1 MSNTLLGLSGISAIM
16 LGLTASPAA
25 AQTSAAPAGAL
36 PSEADGATATRTFLP
51 ADFARFAPRTALDM
65 LEQVP
70 GFTIRGASEERGLG
84 QASENVLINGQR
96 IANKSGGAVDEL
108 QKTPAASVQR
118 IDIVDAAS
126 LGVAGLTGQVANVI
140 VAQAATGRGQF
151 EWRPGFRAHYARPN
165 LFNGNASYTGKRG
178 PVDYTLSVQNDA
190 GRGAFGGPVLITDPA
205 GALTETREQLL
216 HNESDL
222 LTFKTRFGIDGPG
235 SSMANLTLSV
245 TPYWNRGFDRERR
258 VRADGDDRTRLTR
271 TRLTGGVYDINADVE
286 AKVGPGR
293 LKLIG
298 VRHYDWEPNVIT
310 QVTAFDSGVPDTGIR
325 FARKSRIGETIGRAE
340 YGWSGGKNAWQ
351 LSLERAFNSLD
362 QRGTLENLSP
372 AGVFVPAPF
381 PGGTGIVEEVR
392 YEATG
397 TLSRPLGATLDL
409 QVVIGAEKSSLARV
423 DGDLPPRDFVRPKGS
438 VSLGWRPAAGWDASL
453 KLRRRVGQI
462 SFFDFLAQPNLQ
474 QEREN
479 AGNPDLVPPQSWELE
494 GEAGRALG
502 RWGKTRLRLFAH
514 RVEDIIDIIP
524 VGAIGEGVGN
534 LPSATRIGGESTS
547 TIEFG
552 AAGWTGAKLDARLGF
567 LHTRVRDPLTGVP
580 RAISG
585 TQDLY
590 FVLNFRRDVPNSPIA
605 WGGGAEYSHRAESY
619 RLSEVFRSWE
629 GPIFDSV
636 FVEHK
641 DVWGLT
647 ARAEVI
653 NLLNARHRL
662 ERDVFG
668 GRRTS
673 TQLAFRQSADQL
685 IGPLFSFRVSG
696 SF

>member
-1 MSNTLLGLSGISAIM
+1 MGNTLLRLSGCSA
-16 LGLTASPAA
+16 LALAATPAL
-25 AQTSAAPAGAL
+25 AQTSAAPPAA
-36 PSEADGATATRTFLP
+36 PPPQVESATTTRSFP
-51 ADFARFAPRTALDM
+51 AADFARFAPRTALDM

-70 GFTIRGASEERGLG
+70 GFTIRGASGERGLG

-96 IANKSGGAVDEL
+96 IANKSGGAIDEL
-108 QKTPAASVQR
+108 QKTPAASVVR

-140 VAQAATGRGQF
+140 VKQGATGRGQF
-151 EWRPGFRAHYARPN
+151 EWSPGFRAHYAEPN
-165 LFNGNASYTGKRG
+165 LFAGNASYTGKRG
-178 PVDYTLSVQNDA
+178 PVDYTLSIQNDT

-205 GALTETREQLL
+205 GALTERREQLL
-216 HNESDL
+216 HNESNQ

-235 SSMANLTLSV
+235 SSLANLTLSV
-245 TPYWNRGFDRERR
+245 TPTWSRGFDRERR

-271 TRLTGGVYDINADVE
+271 SRLTGGIYDINADVE
-286 AKVGPGR
+286 AQVGPGR

-298 VRHYDWEPNVIT
+298 VRQYEWQPNITT
-310 QVTAFDSGVPDTGIR
+310 QVTSFDSGAPDTGIR
-325 FARKSRIGETIGRAE
+325 LARKSRIGETIGRAE
-340 YGWSGGKNAWQ
+340 YGWTTGKNAWQ

-362 QRGTLENLSP
+362 QRGTLETLSP

-381 PGGTGIVEEVR
+381 PGGTGEVEEVR

-397 TLSRPLGATLDL
+397 TLSRPLTSKLDL

-423 DGDLPPRDFVRPKGS
+423 DGDLPPREFFRPKGS

-474 QEREN
+474 QDREN

-494 GEAGRALG
+494 GEVGRSLG
-502 RWGKTRLRLFAH
+502 RWGKTRLRLYAH

-524 VGAIGEGVGN
+524 VGATGEGVGN

-552 AAGWTGAKLDARLGF
+552 AIGWTGAKLDARVGF
-567 LHTRVRDPLTGVP
+567 LHTRVLDPLTGIP

-590 FVLNFRRDVPNSPIA
+590 FVLDFRRDVPNSPIA
-605 WGGGAEYSHRAESY
+605 WGAGAEYSHRAENY

-629 GPIFDSV
+629 GPIFDSL

-647 ARAEVI
+647 VRAQVV

-662 ERDVFG
+662 EREVYG
-668 GRRTS
+668 GRRTT

-685 IGPLFSFRVSG
+685 IGPLFNVRVSG